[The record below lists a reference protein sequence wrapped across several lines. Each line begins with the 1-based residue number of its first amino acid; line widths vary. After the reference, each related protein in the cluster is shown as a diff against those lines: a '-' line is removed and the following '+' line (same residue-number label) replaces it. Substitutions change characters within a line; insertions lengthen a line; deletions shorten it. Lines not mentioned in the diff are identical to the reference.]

1 MNPTSSPRPSS
12 PQTPAPRQETPIVPP
27 IPRREELLATKSTDR
42 LDLTPPP
49 AAEKVMRDARA
60 VLVGGK
66 EKDDGFRRTLQ
77 DPYDVN
83 GTSANPEKA
92 KQLIAANAPQERA
105 AIAQLDETQK
115 ARYERLKTMTA
126 QDVPARLAL
135 QVLLL
140 SGKLPG
146 DRPNTAGDDTL
157 AALDALA
164 QQPLA
169 AGLKRSE
176 LVSDLIQELAVPSA
190 INQKNKNTCAAASL
204 QILWAMQ
211 EPAELVRIV
220 AGLAS
225 PGGTVKLASGTE
237 IFRAQGTERAD
248 DSRRSASS
256 RLWQAAMLELGNGPD
271 ATYDNRKDENSRGF
285 DGLDPIQINAVVDAL
300 NGRKNVRMPIYT
312 NKPEAII
319 ARIESETAAGRPVP
333 IGLKWGER
341 DADGEIHGSHM
352 VLATRVEA
360 GRLYFNNPWGL
371 EESMAL
377 EEIKGRLQTAIPI
390 TPP

>member
-1 MNPTSSPRPSS
+1 MNPTSSTRPS
-12 PQTPAPRQETPIVPP
+12 PAQPPAPRPEVPP
-27 IPRREELLATKSTDR
+27 VPRREELLAPSSPDR
-42 LDLTPPP
+42 LKLTPPP
-49 AAEKVMRDARA
+49 AAEADKVMREARA
-60 VLVGGK
+60 VWIGGK
-66 EKDDGFRRTLQ
+66 EKDQGFRHILR
-77 DPYDVN
+77 DPHDVN
-83 GTSANPEKA
+83 GTSVNQAKA
-92 KQLIAANAPQERA
+92 KQLLAANAPLERA
-105 AIAQLDETQK
+105 AIAKLDENQK
-115 ARYERLKTMTA
+115 AAYERLKTLTA
-126 QDVPARLAL
+126 QDAPARLAL

-146 DRPNTAGDDTL
+146 DRPNTAGSDTL

-169 AGLKRSE
+169 NGLKRSE
-176 LVSDLIQELAVPSA
+176 LVSDLIQELALPSA

-211 EPAELVRIV
+211 EPAEYVRIV

-225 PGGTVKLASGTE
+225 PAGTVTLASGTE
-237 IFRAQGTERAD
+237 VFRASGTERTD

-271 ATYDNRKDENSRGF
+271 STYDNAKDQNSRGF
-285 DGLDPIQINAVVDAL
+285 DGLDPIQVNAVVDAL

-312 NKPEAII
+312 NKAEAII
-319 ARIESETAAGRPVP
+319 ARIEAETAAGRPVP

-341 DADGEIHGSHM
+341 DADGEIHGGHM

-360 GRLYFNNPWGL
+360 GRLYFNNPWGI
-371 EESMAL
+371 EESMDL
-377 EEIKGRLQTAIPI
+377 NEIKDRLQTAIPLAQ
-390 TPP
+390 P